1 VDGQALPRLVTEI
14 PGPNSRSW
22 VDRLAARECPAVTA
36 RRARRA
42 SAIGAADVDPIVYAD
57 ARGANVRDA
66 DGNLFVDLTAGFAVA
81 SVGHAHPAVVEA
93 VQAQVARLP
102 HAMGDAYPDETR
114 IRCMEA
120 LCARTG
126 LDRVLFGSSGSDAVE
141 GAVKTARMA
150 TGRSTVVAFEEGYHG
165 LSMGT
170 LPLTAYKDDF
180 FRAPFAELL
189 GGHVRHAPFG
199 GPLPAL
205 DDVAAVLVEPILGR
219 GGIHEA
225 PEGWLEALAH
235 AARSAGALFILDE
248 VYTGFGR
255 TGKWFAFQHDGLQPD
270 VICVGKGMASGFP
283 ISATIGTSSAMDA
296 WGASKGEAL
305 HTQTFLGHPVGCA
318 AALAVDAVIDREG
331 LVERSASLGVRWR
344 SDLEGIEP
352 IVAVRG
358 RGLMLALEL
367 AEGISA
373 LALSRALLCRGF
385 IALPVGAQDD
395 ALGLSPPL
403 VLTDAQADAATSA
416 IFETL
421 RAAK

>member
-1 VDGQALPRLVTEI
+1 
-14 PGPNSRSW
+14 
-22 VDRLAARECPAVTA
+22 
-36 RRARRA
+36 
-42 SAIGAADVDPIVYAD
+42 
-57 ARGANVRDA
+57 
-66 DGNLFVDLTAGFAVA
+66 
-81 SVGHAHPAVVEA
+81 
-93 VQAQVARLP
+93 
-102 HAMGDAYPDETR
+102 
-114 IRCMEA
+114 
-120 LCARTG
+120 
-126 LDRVLFGSSGSDAVE
+126 
-141 GAVKTARMA
+141 
-150 TGRSTVVAFEEGYHG
+150 
-165 LSMGT
+165 
-170 LPLTAYKDDF
+170 
-180 FRAPFAELL
+180 L

-255 TGKWFAFQHDGLQPD
+255 TGNWFAFQHEALQPD

-318 AALAVDAVIDREG
+318 AALAVDAVIAREG
-331 LVERSASLGVRWR
+331 LVERAASLGARWR
-344 SDLEGIEP
+344 SDLEGIEA
-352 IVAVRG
+352 VRAVRG

-373 LALSRALLCRGF
+373 LALSRALLRRGF

-403 VLTDAQADAATSA
+403 VLNDAQADAATSA
-416 IFETL
+416 IFESL
-421 RAAK
+421 RAAQ